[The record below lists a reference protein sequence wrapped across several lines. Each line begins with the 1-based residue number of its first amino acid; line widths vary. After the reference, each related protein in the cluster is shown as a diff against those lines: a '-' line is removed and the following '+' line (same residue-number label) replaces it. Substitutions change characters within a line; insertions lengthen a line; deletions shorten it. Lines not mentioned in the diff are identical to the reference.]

1 MCVFILKG
9 IHEIV
14 VSGGVDLSIHSVEKL
29 SVSLKFEKCY
39 PVVVKV
45 QYFIMGL
52 ANRKHNEAYRDVTV
66 DFSSSKIGSLEV
78 YVGIIS
84 VDSSFTNMS
93 GSFRLMGHAYYSHI
107 SD

>member
-1 MCVFILKG
+1 
-9 IHEIV
+9 
-14 VSGGVDLSIHSVEKL
+14 
-29 SVSLKFEKCY
+29 
-39 PVVVKV
+39 
-45 QYFIMGL
+45 MGL
-52 ANRKHNEAYRDVTV
+52 ANSKHKEAYRDVTV
-66 DFSSSKIGSLEV
+66 DFRSTKIGSLEV